1 VFSRR
6 LEHSHGAIE
15 AREVS
20 THVDEFFLA
29 LVLRTPGLIFEDH
42 IVIPA
47 SLHGKVLLVEQR
59 VTKRNISLSGFLLG
73 FGAFGFLRAW
83 SVFSQRPR

>member
-1 VFSRR
+1 
-6 LEHSHGAIE
+6 
-15 AREVS
+15 VS

-73 FGAFGFLRAW
+73 FGAFGFLRATW